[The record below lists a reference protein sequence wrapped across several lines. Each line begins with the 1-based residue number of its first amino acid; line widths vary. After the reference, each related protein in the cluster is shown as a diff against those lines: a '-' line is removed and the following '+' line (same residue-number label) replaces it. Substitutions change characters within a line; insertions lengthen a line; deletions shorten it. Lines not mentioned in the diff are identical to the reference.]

1 MNSPQLRALYQLDAT
16 ALLYSNVHSGLFMHV
31 LAAAFLVFGFHNPEL
46 YQQKLLWFII
56 LTIVVLARAIDVML
70 WRKQKCR
77 APLRGP
83 STLFCCGVMATALL
97 WCFYTLAFF
106 DGANIYEGFTM
117 MVIVFIMASGASTA
131 LSARKMA
138 LFFFPIV
145 LTVPFSIKL
154 LLSGNNA
161 YIMIGIV
168 GIAFCAA
175 TILSSLRSHRF
186 TMEAIQLKNQNKEL
200 LIDMESQIQ
209 QRTQQIYEL
218 SNIDPL
224 TGLFNRS
231 AFLAQFNVAISQ
243 KYDRH
248 CAPLALLFMDL
259 DRFKDI
265 NDNIGHRVGDTIL
278 VQVAKRLK
286 EECYDAISICRW
298 GGDEFLVV
306 LPYRDIS
313 QLTSRVER
321 LPDVI
326 ARPYCVNDG
335 ELNISASLGV
345 ALFPQHG
352 LSAEE
357 LIQHADIAMYHRKK
371 SDPGGAAFYNFA
383 LAQKLSREVY
393 LRNRLSQA
401 IEHDELYLTYQPLVS
416 TIDDKPVAL
425 EALLRWRTND
435 ELVSPVEFIPIA
447 EQNGLIKSIG
457 TWVLEQAFIAAAEL
471 NRRFPGIT
479 MGVNVSLIQFEDE
492 HFTQIVENLLA
503 KTGAQ
508 PEYINLEIT
517 ESAFSLEKQLLLEKI
532 QQLQSKGFVISIDD
546 FGTGYSSLA
555 SVLDLSVSSIKI
567 DKSFVDSLETKGAI
581 IIEAVLGIAESL
593 GQRVVAEG
601 VEHQWQADQL
611 KQMGVHL
618 IQGFLYAKPMEWKPL
633 LAFLQTHR

>member
-16 ALLYSNVHSGLFMHV
+16 ALLYSNVYSGLFMHF
-31 LAAAFLVFGFHNPEL
+31 LAGACLVFGFHNPEL
-46 YQQKLLWFII
+46 YQQKLIWFAVLTLVI
-56 LTIVVLARAIDVML
+56 LVRALDVLVWQQQNKHGNPRH
-70 WRKQKCR
+70 
-77 APLRGP
+77 P
-83 STLFCCGVMATALL
+83 SNLFCCGVMLTALL
-97 WCFYTLAFF
+97 WCFYTLTFF
-106 DGANIYEGFTM
+106 DAASPYEGSTM
-117 MVIVFIMASGASTA
+117 MVMVFIMASGASTA
-131 LSARKMA
+131 LSARKIA
-138 LFFFPIV
+138 LFLFPVV
-145 LTVPFSIKL
+145 LIVPFSIKL
-154 LLSGNNA
+154 IASGQDA
-161 YIMIGIV
+161 YIMTGIV
-168 GIAFCAA
+168 GLALCAA
-175 TILSSLRSHRF
+175 TILSSFRSHRF
-186 TMEAIQLKNQNKEL
+186 TMNAIQLKNQNKEL
-200 LIDMESQIQ
+200 LIDMENQIQ
-209 QRTQQIYEL
+209 QRTQRIYEL

-231 AFLAQFNVAISQ
+231 AFMAQFNLALGQ
-243 KYDRH
+243 KYDH
-248 CAPLALLFMDL
+248 HSAPLALLFMDL

-265 NDNIGHRVGDTIL
+265 NDNIGHRVGDAIL

-286 EECYDAISICRW
+286 EECFDAISICRW
-298 GGDEFLVV
+298 GGDEFLVA
-306 LPYRDIS
+306 LPYRDIG
-313 QLTSRVER
+313 QLTARVEQ
-321 LPDVI
+321 LPDII
-326 ARPYCVNDG
+326 ARPYKLNDG
-335 ELNISASLGV
+335 ELNVSASLGV

-352 LSAEE
+352 VAAEE

-371 SDPGGAAFYNFA
+371 ADPGGAAFYNFA

-401 IEHDELYLTYQPLVS
+401 IEHDELYLTFQPLVS
-416 TIDDKPVAL
+416 TVDDKPVAL

-435 ELVSPVEFIPIA
+435 ELVSPAEFIPIA

-457 TWVLEQAFIAAAEL
+457 TWVLEQAFVAATEL
-471 NRRFPGIT
+471 NKRFPGIT
-479 MGVNVSLIQFEDE
+479 MGINVSLIQFQDE
-492 HFTQIVENLLA
+492 HFTQIVDNLLA

-532 QQLQSKGFVISIDD
+532 QQLQNKGFVISIDD

-601 VEHQWQADQL
+601 VEQQWQADLL

-618 IQGFLYAKPMEWKPL
+618 IQGFLYAKPMEWQPL
-633 LAFLQTHR
+633 QEFLARHR